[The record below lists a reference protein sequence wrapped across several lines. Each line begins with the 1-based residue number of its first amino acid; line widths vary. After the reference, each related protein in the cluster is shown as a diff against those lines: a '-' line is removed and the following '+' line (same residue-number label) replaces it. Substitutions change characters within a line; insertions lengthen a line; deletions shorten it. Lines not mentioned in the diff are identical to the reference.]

1 MLAEGW
7 AAPLKGFM
15 REGVLAQTLHFRSVL
30 VNEGD
35 VLYVT
40 ASEGAA
46 QVKPDPHDNVAG
58 VEVMRAGG
66 APT

>member
-1 MLAEGW
+1 ML
-7 AAPLKGFM
+7 
-15 REGVLAQTLHFRSVL
+15 RE
-30 VNEGD
+30 NEGD